1 MKAHN
6 KQTDQNLRKANR
18 KPHLSNWDE
27 FLLY

>member
-6 KQTDQNLRKANR
+6 KQTDQNRKANR
-18 KPHLSNWDE
+18 KPHLSNWDD